1 MRFTVYGKIPEFF
14 IYGDEDDDDYDDDA
28 DDDDD
33 DDDDN
38 RDMEI
43 ASSPVLAV
51 LVT

>member
-1 MRFTVYGKIPEFF
+1 MRFTVYGKIPGFF